1 MENNMDN
8 DKRLML
14 EGLYITGNRYYYSN
28 KVQKIYIKIQFL
40 NLF

>member
-1 MENNMDN
+1 MDN

-28 KVQKIYIKIQFL
+28 KVQKMMYDYLCGINRQF
-40 NLF
+40 

>member
-1 MENNMDN
+1 MGNNMDN

-28 KVQKIYIKIQFL
+28 KVQK
-40 NLF
+40 